1 MKLSIEEIL
10 SLQKSTLIQTSGE
23 SLRRIHSEK
32 ILFERSYA
40 KIIVDLELLISKSTD
55 QIDIDRLK
63 MATHQDMIT
72 VKEFIDILSIYGVDK
87 LFEPIIGRI
96 IIAFQNAQGKFNY
109 SDFVKCLN
117 RVQPSLLLSASANSA
132 SFLLPS
138 SSLASEKPPL
148 GV

>member
-1 MKLSIEEIL
+1 MKKKDTFICRLSIEEIL

-96 IIAFQNAQGKFNY
+96 IIAFQNAQGKFKLVY
-109 SDFVKCLN
+109 
-117 RVQPSLLLSASANSA
+117 
-132 SFLLPS
+132 
-138 SSLASEKPPL
+138 
-148 GV
+148 